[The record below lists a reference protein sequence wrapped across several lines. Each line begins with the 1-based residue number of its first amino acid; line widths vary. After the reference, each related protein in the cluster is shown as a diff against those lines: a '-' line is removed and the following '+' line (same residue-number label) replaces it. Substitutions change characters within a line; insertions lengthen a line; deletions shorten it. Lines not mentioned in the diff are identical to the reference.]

1 MNIKEIA
8 KDIRKKMLAIINDD
22 ASYVVSIIMD
32 IDASYMGMYEHV
44 LMFNVIDDKSGEIK
58 TVAYNTG
65 ISEAGFLVEADPKDV
80 LAWFDSIIEA
90 GKCIGIHT
98 IQ

>member
-8 KDIRKKMLAIINDD
+8 KDIREKMLAIINDD
-22 ASYVVSIIMD
+22 ASYVVSFVMD
-32 IDASYMGMYEHV
+32 IDASYMGTHEHV

-65 ISEAGFLVEADPKDV
+65 ISDAGFLVEADPKDV
-80 LAWFDSIIEA
+80 LTWFDSIIEA
-90 GKCIGIHT
+90 GKCTGIHP
-98 IQ
+98 I